1 MNSILE
7 KTCPVCGGELGA
19 DGNCPQCDNHK
30 KMCLNCEFCK
40 EHEEDSELYCRNEEN
55 LDDAMK
61 KAKEALAEIK
71 GFKVSELKMEPI
83 ALKKPTTK
91 CPRWALSEKI
101 KERFSESFH

>member
-1 MNSILE
+1 MSKILE
-7 KTCPVCGGELGA
+7 EICPICGGSLGA
-19 DGNCPQCDNHK
+19 DGNCPSCDNHK

-40 EHEEDSELYCRNEEN
+40 ENEEDSELYCRNAAN
-55 LDDAMK
+55 LEDAVL

-91 CPRWALSEKI
+91 CPRWLLSEKI
-101 KERFSESFH
+101 KERFAESFL